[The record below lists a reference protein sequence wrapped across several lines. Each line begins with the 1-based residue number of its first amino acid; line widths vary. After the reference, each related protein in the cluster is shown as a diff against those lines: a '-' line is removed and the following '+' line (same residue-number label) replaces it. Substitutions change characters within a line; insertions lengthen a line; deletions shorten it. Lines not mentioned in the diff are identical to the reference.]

1 MNSDDAMAQA
11 ETEAWADYYKQ
22 YISPEE
28 NPVEPMA
35 DHLYPIVDSSYSR
48 VHFLDADG
56 YNPNQ
61 HTTVGLIAAS
71 FYWRGMLRDLLPE
84 GSNGI
89 QIVFSNPCCSSFTYQ
104 IQGPSPMYLGVGD
117 HHSAKYD
124 SMGSHVKLHDLG
136 TFAMRSSVYS
146 GAPLDTEFCP
156 YTLNVYPSDEMRASF
171 ISHNPILFTMI
182 GVLIFAFTSL
192 VFYLYDVKVQRRQ
205 DTVMRTAVRS
215 TAIVSN
221 LFPSAVRDRLY
232 VEQPSPRGRNES
244 SRPETAKGRLQSY
257 LRDNRTAETVPFLPE
272 SQAGLIAG
280 TPIAELYPDT
290 TVLFADI
297 AGFTAWSSTRTP
309 TQVFQLLEN
318 LYAGFDEIAKKRGI
332 FKVETIGDCY
342 VAVVGLPTPR
352 KHHAVA
358 MARFANDCR
367 NKMLDLTV
375 ELEKFLGP
383 VRNTIIE
390 PAVYLSPG

>member
-1 MNSDDAMAQA
+1 
-11 ETEAWADYYKQ
+11 
-22 YISPEE
+22 
-28 NPVEPMA
+28 
-35 DHLYPIVDSSYSR
+35 
-48 VHFLDADG
+48 
-56 YNPNQ
+56 
-61 HTTVGLIAAS
+61 
-71 FYWRGMLRDLLPE
+71 
-84 GSNGI
+84 
-89 QIVFSNPCCSSFTYQ
+89 
-104 IQGPSPMYLGVGD
+104 MYLGVGD
-117 HHSAKYD
+117 HHSTQYD
-124 SMGSHVKLHDLG
+124 SMGSEVMLHELG
-136 TFAMRSSVYS
+136 TFAKRSSIYS
-146 GAPLDTEFCP
+146 GAPLDTKFCP
-156 YTLNVYPSDEMRASF
+156 YTLHVYPSDEMRAAF
-171 ISHNPILFTMI
+171 ISHHPIIFTMI

-232 VEQPSPRGRNES
+232 VEQASPTGRNDS
-244 SRPETAKGRLQSY
+244 FRPETAKGRLQSY
-257 LRDNRTAETVPFLPE
+257 LRDNRTNAETLPFFNE
-272 SQAGLIAG
+272 SEAGLLSG

-297 AGFTAWSSTRTP
+297 VGFTAWSSTRTP

-342 VAVVGLPTPR
+342 VAVVGLPMPR
-352 KHHAVA
+352 KSHAVA

-383 VRNTIIE
+383 VRVEASGLFVSSQANARLCYSILAGNCGLGIAARNKFWTNDSWSLAWGEIE
-390 PAVYLSPG
+390 ISAFW